1 MNEKDLKEY
10 ENNIKLVSSLKKSN
24 KYSYISGKQITDVD
38 TGTRFYDFQGI
49 RLPSVTTILAK
60 TKNQSYLTAWK
71 NKVGHEKA
79 ESIKNLSSK
88 RGTAMHK
95 FLESHIQGVGYDD
108 LTPIGCEAKPMAQKI
123 IEMGLTP
130 ISEYYGSEVM
140 LHYPGLYAGSTDL
153 VCLHNGLETIV
164 DFKQSNRPKKEEWIE
179 DYYIQI
185 AAYAMAHDAYY
196 GSTIE
201 QGVIMVCTP
210 DLYYQEFKVSGAELK
225 SWKHKFLKRL
235 DHYHEL
241 IHDEKERAKIDPNKL
256 LKEFEEDGQSKEFE
270 ALAIKVRN
278 GEVPPD
284 EVFDHFRNQEFL
296 KHFKNK
302 YRKEIHGMSPDYLR
316 KIGYKKP
323 TKKVK

>member
-1 MNEKDLKEY
+1 MT
-10 ENNIKLVSSLKKSN
+10 LKKSN

-38 TGTRFYDFQGI
+38 TGTRFYDFQGM
-49 RLPSVTTILAK
+49 RLPSVTTVLAK
-60 TKNQSYLTAWK
+60 TKNQAYLTRWK
-71 NKVGHEKA
+71 NKVGHEQA
-79 ESIKNLSSK
+79 EAIKNLSSK

-95 FLESHIQGVGYDD
+95 FLESHIEGVGYDD

-123 IEMGLTP
+123 IEMGLESV
-130 ISEYYGSEVM
+130 SEYHGSEVM

-153 VCLHNGLETIV
+153 VCVHNGLEPIV
-164 DFKQSNRPKKEEWIE
+164 DFKQSNSPKKKEWIE
-179 DYYIQI
+179 DYYAQI

-210 DLYYQEFKVSGAELK
+210 DLYYQEFKVSGAELR

-241 IHDEKERAKIDPNKL
+241 IFDEKERTKVDQKIL
-256 LKEFEEDGQSKEFE
+256 LEEFEEDKQQKELE
-270 ALAIKVRN
+270 VLAVQVRN
-278 GEVPPD
+278 GEIPPD
-284 EVFDHFRNQEFL
+284 EVFEHFRNEEFL
-296 KHFKNK
+296 RFFKNK

-323 TKKVK
+323 TKKER

>member
-1 MNEKDLKEY
+1 MT
-10 ENNIKLVSSLKKSN
+10 LKKSS
-24 KYSYISGKQITDVD
+24 KYIYIQGKQITDVD
-38 TGTRFYDFQGI
+38 TGTRFYDFQGF

-60 TKNQSYLTAWK
+60 TKNQEYLTAWK

-95 FLESHIQGVGYDD
+95 FLESHIQGIGYDD

-123 IEMGLTP
+123 IEEGLLP
-130 ISEYYGSEVM
+130 VSEYHGSEVM

-153 VCLHNGLETIV
+153 VCTHNGLETIV
-164 DFKQSNRPKKEEWIE
+164 DFKQANRPKKEEWVD
-179 DYYIQI
+179 DYYLQI

-210 DLYYQEFKVSGAELK
+210 DLYYQEFKCSGAELK
-225 SWKHKFLKRL
+225 KWKHKFLKRL

-241 IHDEKERAKIDPNKL
+241 IHDEKERAKVDPNKL
-256 LKEFEEDGQSKEFE
+256 LKEFESDGS
-270 ALAIKVRN
+270 
-278 GEVPPD
+278 
-284 EVFDHFRNQEFL
+284 
-296 KHFKNK
+296 
-302 YRKEIHGMSPDYLR
+302 
-316 KIGYKKP
+316 
-323 TKKVK
+323 